1 MRDAIDPALPLGFGQ
16 VPYAPNQVM
25 HLEADLTALRQDTGF
40 APRTPFETGIRETI
54 AWVRE
59 EAANHE

>member
-40 APRTPFETGIRETI
+40 APRTLFETGIRETI